1 MGVAAYLENP
11 RMTEREIQRQIVAA
25 LRQTGWLVYILSRVG
40 TAKGNPGLP
49 DLFVRHTAKRRH
61 AWIEVKRPDGDL
73 SLAQLTFRDAALAAG
88 EQHFV
93 LRDVSEVSAAL
104 SEWVTPFQ
112 SQVVGR

>member
-1 MGVAAYLENP
+1 MGL
-11 RMTEREIQRQIVAA
+11 TEREIQRQIVAA

-73 SLAQLTFRDAALAAG
+73 SLAQQTFRDAALAAG

-112 SQVVGR
+112 SSVVGAKGL